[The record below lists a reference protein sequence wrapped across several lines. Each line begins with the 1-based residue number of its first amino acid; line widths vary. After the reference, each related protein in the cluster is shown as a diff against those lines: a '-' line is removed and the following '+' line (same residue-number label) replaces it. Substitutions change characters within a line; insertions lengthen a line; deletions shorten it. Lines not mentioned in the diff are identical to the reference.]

1 MEASFQK
8 RLSQLEDYYP
18 LNVEKIEMKPK
29 PTLRTL
35 SSKSFDLALELN
47 KMRGLK
53 PYYKD
58 MESRRPRTTER
69 VEPIEQEPRRYMEW
83 VPDPDEAK
91 HDLPHSSVLSEFSGD
106 WRGLLEGDNLFNQ
119 PSVQID
125 DGVGIFSADWNQPIS
140 NLYMPEVS
148 SSIGAMLPY

>member
-18 LNVEKIEMKPK
+18 LKVDTIETHKR
-29 PTLRTL
+29 PTLKSL
-35 SSKSFDLALELN
+35 SSKAFDLAGELN

-69 VEPIEQEPRRYMEW
+69 VEPIEQEQKYIPFIEE
-83 VPDPDEAK
+83 PELEGK
-91 HDLPHSSVLSEFSGD
+91 HDLPHSSGLSEFSGD

-125 DGVGIFSADWNQPIS
+125 DGVGLGFDFREPIG
-140 NLYMPEVS
+140 NLYMPVVS
-148 SSIGAMLPY
+148 SDVSAMLPY